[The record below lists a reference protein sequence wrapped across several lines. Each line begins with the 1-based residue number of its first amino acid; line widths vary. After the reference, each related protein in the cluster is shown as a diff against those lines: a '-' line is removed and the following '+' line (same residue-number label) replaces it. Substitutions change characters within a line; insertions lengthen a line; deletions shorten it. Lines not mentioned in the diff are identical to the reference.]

1 MIKSGKIL
9 IFLNEEWILFEFIS
23 HKKVNEDFSFLFC
36 YTGFVLPV
44 VAFRVITDAS

>member
-1 MIKSGKIL
+1 MDTFGVYFSVL
-9 IFLNEEWILFEFIS
+9 VRDEL
-23 HKKVNEDFSFLFC
+23 KKVNEDFSFLFC